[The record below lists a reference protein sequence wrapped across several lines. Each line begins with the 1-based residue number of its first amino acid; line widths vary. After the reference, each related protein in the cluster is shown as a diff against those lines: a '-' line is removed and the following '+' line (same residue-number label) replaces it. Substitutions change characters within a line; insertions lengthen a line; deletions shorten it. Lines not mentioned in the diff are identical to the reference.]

1 MSGEKNDFPVARQK
15 ILTRRW
21 LLLALLAALL
31 FFALPP
37 LFRLGLRTFGFSYY
51 GLPVPPVSLAI
62 SRNVTVCFTERD
74 RVGEC

>member
-51 GLPVPPVSLAI
+51 GLPVPPVSPYVH
-62 SRNVTVCFTERD
+62 NT
-74 RVGEC
+74 